1 MAPIKLLIADV
12 DGTLVTKAKVLTS
25 RAREAVDRLRSAG
38 IEFTITSGR
47 PPRGMAMLTE
57 ALKLKSPIAAF
68 NGGMFVE
75 PNLTTV
81 IEELL
86 IPVGVATQV
95 VDYRLKEGLD
105 AWVYRP
111 ASIVNRCSSRRVSPI
126 CSIRES
132 TATSPPPIISKESRL
147 QIPTSRP
154 RTLWAS
160 NPHRQPYLKTRS
172 PVSRPAARDSSA
184 MSSVSIGW

>member
-1 MAPIKLLIADV
+1 MTPIKLLIADV

-25 RAREAVDRLRSAG
+25 RVREAVDRLRSAG
-38 IEFTITSGR
+38 IEFTLTSGR

-75 PNLTTV
+75 PDLTTV

-95 VDYRLKEGLD
+95 VDYLLKEGLD
-105 AWVYRP
+105 AWVYSSENWYLRRLDAP
-111 ASIVNRCSSRRVSPI
+111 HAAHEQQTVKFSPSVVDDLYSVLNGAVKIVGVSDD
-126 CSIRES
+126 
-132 TATSPPPIISKESRL
+132 
-147 QIPTSRP
+147 
-154 RTLWAS
+154 
-160 NPHRQPYLKTRS
+160 
-172 PVSRPAARDSSA
+172 AR
-184 MSSVSIGW
+184 

>member
-1 MAPIKLLIADV
+1 MTPIKLLIADV
-12 DGTLVTKAKVLTS
+12 DGTLVTKAKVLTP

-47 PPRGMAMLTE
+47 PPQGMAMLTE

-95 VDYRLKEGLD
+95 VDYLLKEGLD
-105 AWVYRP
+105 AW
-111 ASIVNRCSSRRVSPI
+111 
-126 CSIRES
+126 
-132 TATSPPPIISKESRL
+132 L
-147 QIPTSRP
+147 
-154 RTLWAS
+154 
-160 NPHRQPYLKTRS
+160 
-172 PVSRPAARDSSA
+172 
-184 MSSVSIGW
+184 